1 MCHLS
6 NNGPAA
12 APGRHQLWHQPQITG
27 EPPVRVGALFVLLCW
42 VRHVSSNSSVKWRG
56 VLCGLMDRV
65 HTVGF
70 GFGFGIGFRFESYT
84 YLLWGRSGIGI
95 GFDLLHR
102 LVVFWC
108 CHLSFDLLLIA
119 CCLSPRLTSK
129 VYLSLVRGFVVV
141 IAIVVVVVAV
151 AAFVV

>member
-1 MCHLS
+1 
-6 NNGPAA
+6 
-12 APGRHQLWHQPQITG
+12 
-27 EPPVRVGALFVLLCW
+27 
-42 VRHVSSNSSVKWRG
+42 
-56 VLCGLMDRV
+56 MDRV

-70 GFGFGIGFRFESYT
+70 GFGFGFGFRFESYT

-141 IAIVVVVVAV
+141 IAIVVVVAV

>member
-1 MCHLS
+1 
-6 NNGPAA
+6 
-12 APGRHQLWHQPQITG
+12 
-27 EPPVRVGALFVLLCW
+27 
-42 VRHVSSNSSVKWRG
+42 
-56 VLCGLMDRV
+56 MDRV

-70 GFGFGIGFRFESYT
+70 GFGFGFGFRFRFE
-84 YLLWGRSGIGI
+84 LHILVMGGSGIGI

>member
-1 MCHLS
+1 ML
-6 NNGPAA
+6 A
-12 APGRHQLWHQPQITG
+12 I
-27 EPPVRVGALFVLLCW
+27 
-42 VRHVSSNSSVKWRG
+42 RG
-56 VLCGLMDRV
+56 DR
-65 HTVGF
+65 
-70 GFGFGIGFRFESYT
+70 
-84 YLLWGRSGIGI
+84 RSGIGI

-141 IAIVVVVVAV
+141 IAIVVRVVVVLAV

>member
-12 APGRHQLWHQPQITG
+12 APWQTPALAPAPDNWRTPGPSGGPICAALLGQTCEFKLIRQVAWGAMRPNGSRTYSRVRFRFR
-27 EPPVRVGALFVLLCW
+27 VRVQ
-42 VRHVSSNSSVKWRG
+42 VRELHILAMG
-56 VLCGLMDRV
+56 G
-65 HTVGF
+65 
-70 GFGFGIGFRFESYT
+70 
-84 YLLWGRSGIGI
+84 SGIGI
-95 GFDLLHR
+95 GISFDLLHR

-141 IAIVVVVVAV
+141 IAIVVVAV